1 VTAWQLLDR
10 AFGAG
15 GIIAYHGVGDSPHS
29 PVMHISPTRLR
40 AQLEHLRQRYS
51 VVPLRDLVERWQ
63 RGISTRG
70 CVAITFDDAYAGIAV
85 HALPILR
92 ELDLPAT
99 VFVTSDH
106 AAIGATFWWDD
117 VELERL
123 AHAAGPWSVGPGVV
137 GLPPFAVADESAM
150 DGMRTRVLARFAGRW
165 PRALATKSDTLWRS
179 LDFQELSAL
188 GKDDHIDFGVHTLSH
203 PALPLLSYPE
213 QVSEI
218 RNNFQLLRSRLPR
231 VQQVVA
237 YPYGLYDDTTVRAAI
252 DAGMVAGLT
261 MEGRATADQ
270 PDTMRAPRIG
280 GADVRTPHSLARR
293 LNRALRPA
301 LILRNR
307 GRHPRMPDEH
317 PPMRPGLPNV
327 TPAARLR

>member
-1 VTAWQLLDR
+1 MAPIRCAAARWHQGATGKGGNSVLLGDTSP
-10 AFGAG
+10 FLESSEESV
-15 GIIAYHGVGDSPHS
+15 IA
-29 PVMHISPTRLR
+29 
-40 AQLEHLRQRYS
+40 LERVCIAKNRKRFTGS
-51 VVPLRDLVERWQ
+51 
-63 RGISTRG
+63 STR
-70 CVAITFDDAYAGIAV
+70 V
-85 HALPILR
+85 HLGQISRTIPFGNHSATSTLHVVLGQQWNLPQLI
-92 ELDLPAT
+92 
-99 VFVTSDH
+99 
-106 AAIGATFWWDD
+106 
-117 VELERL
+117 ERVKL
-123 AHAAGPWSVGPGVV
+123 GVW
-137 GLPPFAVADESAM
+137 GSPFAVADESAM